1 MDIEQLKE
9 EYEKDITWEFKDLAT
24 YMATIPLKIAK
35 YQNYWFGLKNTHD
48 RLEKEYN
55 DKWIIRYMYYKQDF
69 DITLK
74 DTEIRLFLE
83 KDTELNEIKLKLK
96 KIINIIEWL
105 EKCMK
110 NLDSIRWDCKL
121 TLETQKFINGIV

>member
-121 TLETQKFINGIV
+121 TLETQKFLNGIV